1 MAGLPASTFDF
12 GVMAER
18 YDHWYET
25 AEGAMYDRLEKQ
37 AVARVL
43 PSDGRG
49 KELLDV
55 GCGTG
60 HWARFF
66 GERGFRVT
74 GIDVSPPMVRVAR
87 EKGIAGASF
96 AVADAHA
103 LPHDSGRFDVTA
115 AITTLEFVRDPEVVL
130 QEMVRCT
137 RRPGGIVLVGALN
150 ALARINRRRKAA
162 GKPTYR
168 EARFFSPREL
178 ESILAPYGQTR
189 VMSAALVPRARWLL
203 PLAPLTDAFGRLFH
217 LPYGAFVVG
226 RLAPI
231 SAQTARSLTD
241 RTSERSRDRRV

>member
-1 MAGLPASTFDF
+1 MAMAFNADEALA
-12 GVMAER
+12 MAEQ
-18 YDHWYET
+18 YDQWYET
-25 AEGAMYDRLEKQ
+25 PEGAMYDRLERR
-37 AVARVL
+37 AVARFL
-43 PSDGRG
+43 PRNGRG

-66 GERGFRVT
+66 TDREFTVAGVD
-74 GIDVSPPMVRVAR
+74 ISPPMVRVAR

-96 AVADAHA
+96 AVADGHA
-103 LPHDSGRFDVTA
+103 LPYDSGRFDVTA
-115 AITTLEFVRDPEVVL
+115 AITTLEFVRDCEVVL

-137 RRPGGIVLVGALN
+137 RRPGGVVLVGALN

-189 VMSAALVPRARWLL
+189 VMSAALVPRVRWLL
-203 PLAPLTDAFGRLFH
+203 PVAPLTDAIGRWFH
-217 LPYGAFVVG
+217 LPLGAFVVG
-226 RLAPI
+226 RLK
-231 SAQTARSLTD
+231 L
-241 RTSERSRDRRV
+241 